1 MEFLQYCF
9 CWLDGLQK
17 GNKMAEFKIK
27 LGALQLRSTGDPYIM
42 AEFVF
47 ENEDGSELILGAYE
61 SKAKGWVLKV
71 DFKEVENNKRFF
83 YEDYKKLEHILLVMT
98 SLFLT
103 EEGKPVVV
111 SRMEPEAYDEI
122 KHMMDDMVEG
132 SEGYPEEEID
142 DKEED
147 EE

>member
-1 MEFLQYCF
+1 
-9 CWLDGLQK
+9 
-17 GNKMAEFKIK
+17 MAEFKIK
-27 LGALQLRSTGDPYIM
+27 LGALQLRSTDDPYIM

-103 EEGKPVVV
+103 EEGKPVVI
-111 SRMEPEAYDEI
+111 SRMEPEAYEEI
-122 KHMMDDMVEG
+122 KHMMDDFKEDD
-132 SEGYPEEEID
+132 EGYPQKEID
-142 DKEED
+142 EDSEED